1 MLEKKVLIVSA
12 RMEFLSFCKIM
23 LKDEVRIFC
32 LDPQDIDCIQP
43 AFFSVC
49 AVLIDEF
56 SFPGGN
62 AAFACRFLENIL
74 CRSVFVCS
82 EKQQSACAGYE
93 TLCLDKTFRNSLF
106 SKAGGLSA
114 FISADCAASSKGS
127 LIQDAAFAPGEF
139 AQKLKAAC
147 GSDSTVLLLGES
159 GSGKSH
165 AAQFI
170 HDHSSRR
177 NGKFTSLN
185 LAEINPNLMESALF
199 GTARGSF
206 TGAEERTGILEGSKD
221 GTLFLDEIAELSLE
235 SQGKFLRILDSRT
248 FCKVG
253 SSREIALKSRLVFA
267 TDADLPRLVGSRRF
281 KEQLFYRISVLVIT
295 VPPLRER
302 KEEIRGLAMQFA
314 VPFQKKLSDS
324 SIRKLLAFP
333 WPGNI
338 RQLKNCIE
346 RSCICA
352 QNEILAPEDIIFY

>member
-1 MLEKKVLIVSA
+1 
-12 RMEFLSFCKIM
+12 MELLSFCRIM
-23 LKDEVRIFC
+23 LKDEVQFFC
-32 LDPQDIDCIQP
+32 LAPKDIDCIQP
-43 AFFSVC
+43 LFFSVC
-49 AVLIDEF
+49 AVLVDEC
-56 SFPGGN
+56 SFPPDSL
-62 AAFACRFLENIL
+62 AFACRFLANIL
-74 CRSVFVCS
+74 CRDVFICS
-82 EKQQSACAGYE
+82 EKRQDALAGYE
-93 TLCLDKTFRNSLF
+93 ILFLDRTFRNAFF
-106 SKAGGLSA
+106 SRMRRSAACGSAGCEKGVGLNEIRLCDYSPDD
-114 FISADCAASSKGS
+114 FT
-127 LIQDAAFAPGEF
+127 E
-139 AQKLKAAC
+139 KLKAAC
-147 GSDSTVLLLGES
+147 HSDSTVLLLGES

-170 HDHSSRR
+170 HEHSSRR

-185 LAEINPNLMESALF
+185 LAELNPNLMESALF

-206 TGAEERTGILEGSKD
+206 TGAEEKTGILEGSRD

-267 TDADLPRLVGSRRF
+267 TDADLPSLVGSRRF
-281 KEQLFYRISVLVIT
+281 KKQLFYRISVLVIT

-302 KEEIRGLAMQFA
+302 KKEISGLARQFA

-324 SIRKLLAFP
+324 SVRKLLAFP

-346 RSCICA
+346 RSCICTKKEMLEA
-352 QNEILAPEDIIFY
+352 EDIIFY